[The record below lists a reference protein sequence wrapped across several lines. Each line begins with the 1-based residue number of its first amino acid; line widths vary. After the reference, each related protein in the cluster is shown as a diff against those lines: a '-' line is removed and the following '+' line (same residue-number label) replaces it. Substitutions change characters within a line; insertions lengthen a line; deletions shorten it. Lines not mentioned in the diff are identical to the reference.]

1 MKLTSSEEDIVSI
14 LLGEMKKK
22 DDLSVENLGGNIRY
36 YKTQLKLKPGTHW
49 YEIEWPKNEKRAR
62 NRFYD

>member
-1 MKLTSSEEDIVSI
+1 MKLTSSEEDTVSI
-14 LLGEMKKK
+14 SVGEMKK

-49 YEIEWPKNEKRAR
+49 YEIEWPENEKKPVIDL
-62 NRFYD
+62 Y